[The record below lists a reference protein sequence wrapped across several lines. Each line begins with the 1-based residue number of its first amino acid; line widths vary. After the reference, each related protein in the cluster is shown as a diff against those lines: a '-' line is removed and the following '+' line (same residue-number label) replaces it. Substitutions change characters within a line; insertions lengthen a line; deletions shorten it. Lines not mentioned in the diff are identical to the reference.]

1 MKLKSL
7 AFRLFATSAA
17 WVLLVLPIAGV
28 IIYQLYRDDL
38 QTAFDAR
45 LEKLVTSIAV
55 DGMGGGPLPI
65 APKNRYEP
73 LFEDARSGWYWQIA
87 PIDNKNAPTL
97 RSVSLGDS
105 SIELPIEHSINADA
119 DGARWMNADGPGGE
133 GIRLVEL
140 IDNPGPP
147 GQGPRYSIIVAG
159 PIDWLDSRLA
169 NFLTRLAT
177 ALFLTGVGLVAVTLF
192 QVRFGLLPL
201 RRIEQGLSSIRSGQA
216 ERLDGEFPAEIEP
229 LQEELNALL
238 ASNQEIID
246 RARTQVGN
254 LAHALKTPLAV
265 ITNEA
270 REDKSTLG
278 KKIVEQAEIMRDQVN
293 HYLDRARVA
302 AGAGVIGRATPVLG
316 TLEPLQRALERIHR
330 DRKIAI
336 SIDCH
341 PDVRFAGERQDLE
354 EILGNLCDNACKWAK
369 SKVAVEVETGISRR
383 PPSRFKIY
391 IDDDG
396 PGLSAEERARI
407 GKRGVRL
414 DETKPGSGLGLA
426 IVTDL
431 VQSYRGSMRLTE
443 SPMGGLRVEIA
454 LPLALAGTVDTPE
467 RRKTPQP

>member
-17 WVLLVLPIAGV
+17 WVLLVLPIAGI
-28 IIYQLYRDDL
+28 IIYELYRDDL
-38 QTAFDAR
+38 QTSFDAR

-55 DGMGGGPLPI
+55 DSMGGGTQPI

-87 PIDNKNAPTL
+87 PLDDKSAPTL
-97 RSVSLGDS
+97 RSASLGYS
-105 SIELPIEHSINADA
+105 SIDLPVESEIKPDA
-119 DGARWMNADGPGGE
+119 DGARWTNADGPGGE

-147 GQGPRYSIIVAG
+147 GQGPRYSIVVAG

-177 ALFLTGVGLVAVTLF
+177 SLFLTGVGLVAVTLF

-216 ERLDGEFPAEIEP
+216 ERLDGELPAEIEP

-270 REDKSTLG
+270 REDKGPLG
-278 KKIVEQAEIMRDQVN
+278 KKIAEQAEIMRDQVD

-302 AGAGVIGRATPVLG
+302 AAVGVIGRATPVHDV
-316 TLEPLQRALERIHR
+316 LEPLKRALERIHR
-330 DRKIAI
+330 DRGVAI
-336 SIDCH
+336 SIDCP

-369 SKVAVEVETGISRR
+369 SKVAVEVTQSTSRR
-383 PPSRFKIY
+383 PPGRLTIH

-396 PGLSAEERARI
+396 PGLSDEQRARI

-414 DETKPGSGLGLA
+414 DETKPGTGLGLS

-431 VQSYRGSMRLTE
+431 VQSYRGSLALAQ
-443 SPMGGLRVEIA
+443 SSMGGLRVDLV
-454 LPLALAGTVDTPE
+454 LPSA
-467 RRKTPQP
+467 